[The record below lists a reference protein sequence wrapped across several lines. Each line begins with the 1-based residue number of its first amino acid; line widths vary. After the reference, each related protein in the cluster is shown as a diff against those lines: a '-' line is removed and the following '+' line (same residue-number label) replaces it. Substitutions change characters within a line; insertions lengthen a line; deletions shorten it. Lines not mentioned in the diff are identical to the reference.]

1 MEIKKIDNAV
11 SLIIM
16 AGVFI
21 LAFLVIRPI
30 VIAILFGFLFA
41 YILHPVYLKL
51 KKLTKNPSLTAGI
64 IVILLI
70 GLIAVPLFYFTPTI
84 IKQTF
89 EIYRQL
95 QELNIGKTLNNIFP
109 TLIDTSMIYTI
120 NMNFLNII
128 SQAVNSFMN
137 QFSDILTF
145 LPTLLLQLFIGF
157 FTIFFA
163 IRDIDKFNNFLKR
176 VSPFDKKTEKKL
188 GLEFRNIT
196 NSIVFGQV
204 LIGVIQGLCMGLGL
218 LLLGFDNFLTLT
230 VISIILGI
238 IPVIGPVVLW
248 LPLSLFLIVQGNITS
263 GIILAL
269 YGGLFVS
276 TIDNFLRPYL
286 LSRSSNLPIYVSL
299 IGTLG
304 GLLFMGIIGLIIGPL
319 ILAYAL
325 IILEIYSQ
333 KKQSYINK
341 KENNVL

>member
-1 MEIKKIDNAV
+1 MEIKKVNNVV
-11 SLIIM
+11 SLILM
-16 AGVFI
+16 ACIFI

-30 VIAILFGFLFA
+30 AIAMLFGFLFA
-41 YILHPVYLKL
+41 YIFHPVYLRL
-51 KKLTKNPSLTAGI
+51 KKFTKNPSLTAGL
-64 IVILLI
+64 IVILLL
-70 GLIAVPLFYFTPTI
+70 GLIAVPLVYFTPTI

-89 EIYRQL
+89 EIYGQL
-95 QELNIGKTLNNIFP
+95 QELNIGKALNNIFP
-109 TLIDTSMIYTI
+109 SLIDDSMIYTI

-145 LPTLLLQLFIGF
+145 LPTLLLQLFVGL
-157 FTIFFA
+157 FTLFFA
-163 IRDIDKFNNFLKR
+163 VRDFDKFNDFIKKI
-176 VSPFDKKTEKKL
+176 SPFNKQTETKL

-204 LIGVIQGLCMGLGL
+204 LIGVIQGLSMGLGF

-230 VISIILGI
+230 VLSIIISI
-238 IPVIGPVVLW
+238 IPVIGPVILW
-248 LPLSLFLIVQGNITS
+248 LPLALFLIVQGNLTS
-263 GIILAL
+263 GIILAI

-276 TIDNFLRPYL
+276 NIDNFLRPYFL
-286 LSRSSNLPIYVSL
+286 FRSSSLPVYVSL

-304 GLLFMGIIGLIIGPL
+304 GLLFMGIIGLVVGPL